1 MSAKVAELTP
11 NAIYKLPVQEFEY
24 SQVDF
29 NHLNSHFMK
38 NIPKPE
44 SYPIYGCSIES
55 EFYDASN
62 IKKRPTFWSRNN
74 QELEWRHDFM
84 STDELASLLCATHAT
99 LDRDLETLLDVWAY
113 HLVVTQALHSI
124 VSRPTLR

>member
-1 MSAKVAELTP
+1 MTALEFGPVRTPCTSFTDTEDEFEIEEVNERRCQPEVDKFVSKMSAKVAELTP
-11 NAIYKLPVQEFEY
+11 NAIYKPPVQEFEY

-74 QELEWRHDFM
+74 QELE
-84 STDELASLLCATHAT
+84 
-99 LDRDLETLLDVWAY
+99 
-113 HLVVTQALHSI
+113 
-124 VSRPTLR
+124 

>member
-1 MSAKVAELTP
+1 MTALEFGPVRTPCTSFTDTEDEFEIEVNERRCQPEVDKFVSKMSAKVAELTH
-11 NAIYKLPVQEFEY
+11 NAIYIYKPPVQEFEY

-62 IKKRPTFWSRNN
+62 INIKKRPTFWSRNN
-74 QELEWRHDFM
+74 QELE
-84 STDELASLLCATHAT
+84 
-99 LDRDLETLLDVWAY
+99 
-113 HLVVTQALHSI
+113 
-124 VSRPTLR
+124 